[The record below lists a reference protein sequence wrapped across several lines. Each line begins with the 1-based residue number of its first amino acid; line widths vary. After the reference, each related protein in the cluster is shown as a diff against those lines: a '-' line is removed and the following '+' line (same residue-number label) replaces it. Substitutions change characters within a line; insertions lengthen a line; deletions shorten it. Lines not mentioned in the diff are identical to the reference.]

1 MGATLPVVARW
12 VDATPR
18 GVSWLGFFYAGNIA
32 GAVFGCLLAGFYLLR
47 LHDMATATYVAAAI
61 NGVVAL
67 LGFWLA
73 AVTPYRPVP
82 DRQIPVAPAAV
93 AGDRAVYVTIALSG
107 LCALGAEVVW
117 TRLMALILGASV
129 YTFSLILAVF
139 LVGLGL
145 GGGAGAALGRGKIGP
160 RTALAWCQMLLA
172 AAIAWTAYVIA
183 RCFPYWPIDP
193 AVAQAPWFNF
203 QIDLVR
209 CVIVI
214 LPAAALW
221 GASFPL
227 ALAAAARGQDPSR
240 LVGRVYAANTLGAII
255 GAIGF
260 SLLLIPAAGTQ
271 QAQRLLI
278 GLSVAAALLALWPSR
293 RAQGGGGPEPLAA
306 RRVPAAALLVAVVLA
321 GGLAWSV
328 PAVPT
333 SLIAYGRY
341 APMHQDLRPLYVGEG
356 RNASVAVTEAP
367 DGVRF
372 FHVSG
377 KVEASTVKMD
387 IQLQRMLGHVSALTA
402 AQLHS
407 VLVVG
412 FGAGVTAGS
421 FVTYPEVERIVI
433 CEIEPLVP
441 QVVARYFSRENGD
454 VVHDPRVQVVYDD
467 ARHYILTTDEKFDVI
482 TSDPIH
488 PWVKG
493 AATLYTKEYFEMA
506 KRRLRPGGVVTQ
518 WVPLYESTPAVVRSE
533 IATFLEVFPDGTLWS
548 TGYNGLGHDLVLV
561 GRTGQ
566 PGPIEVEQL
575 QARLNRPDHA
585 RAEESLREVGFASAI
600 ELLATYTGQ
609 GSDLRPWLKGAAI
622 NRDASLR
629 LQYLAGLGM
638 NHYESTQIHNALLA
652 YRRFPDGL
660 FAASPATEQKLREA
674 ILRPRPADEKAEAR
688 GKSPGARGSGDPSV
702 GADSRDAAAYNRR
715 GYALAMAGQLP
726 EAIASFQEALR
737 LKPDD
742 AETHANLGNVLLL
755 AGRTAEAIG
764 QYEEALRLKPDDAA
778 IRENLA
784 MARRAGR

>member
-1 MGATLPVVARW
+1 
-12 VDATPR
+12 
-18 GVSWLGFFYAGNIA
+18 
-32 GAVFGCLLAGFYLLR
+32 
-47 LHDMATATYVAAAI
+47 
-61 NGVVAL
+61 
-67 LGFWLA
+67 
-73 AVTPYRPVP
+73 
-82 DRQIPVAPAAV
+82 VAPAAV

-321 GGLAWSV
+321 GGLVWSV
-328 PAVPT
+328 PAVPA

-387 IQLQRMLGHVSALTA
+387 MQLQRMLGHV
-402 AQLHS
+402 
-407 VLVVG
+407 
-412 FGAGVTAGS
+412 
-421 FVTYPEVERIVI
+421 
-433 CEIEPLVP
+433 
-441 QVVARYFSRENGD
+441 
-454 VVHDPRVQVVYDD
+454 
-467 ARHYILTTDEKFDVI
+467 
-482 TSDPIH
+482 
-488 PWVKG
+488 
-493 AATLYTKEYFEMA
+493 
-506 KRRLRPGGVVTQ
+506 
-518 WVPLYESTPAVVRSE
+518 
-533 IATFLEVFPDGTLWS
+533 
-548 TGYNGLGHDLVLV
+548 
-561 GRTGQ
+561 
-566 PGPIEVEQL
+566 
-575 QARLNRPDHA
+575 
-585 RAEESLREVGFASAI
+585 
-600 ELLATYTGQ
+600 
-609 GSDLRPWLKGAAI
+609 
-622 NRDASLR
+622 
-629 LQYLAGLGM
+629 
-638 NHYESTQIHNALLA
+638 
-652 YRRFPDGL
+652 
-660 FAASPATEQKLREA
+660 
-674 ILRPRPADEKAEAR
+674 
-688 GKSPGARGSGDPSV
+688 
-702 GADSRDAAAYNRR
+702 
-715 GYALAMAGQLP
+715 
-726 EAIASFQEALR
+726 
-737 LKPDD
+737 
-742 AETHANLGNVLLL
+742 
-755 AGRTAEAIG
+755 
-764 QYEEALRLKPDDAA
+764 
-778 IRENLA
+778 
-784 MARRAGR
+784 